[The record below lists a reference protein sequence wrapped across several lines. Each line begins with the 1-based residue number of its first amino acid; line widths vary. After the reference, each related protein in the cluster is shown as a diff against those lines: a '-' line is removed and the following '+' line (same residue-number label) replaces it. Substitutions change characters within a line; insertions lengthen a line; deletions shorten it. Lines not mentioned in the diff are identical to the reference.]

1 MLIGSPAGRSI
12 RPMNT
17 APGADLDEAPDFGI
31 QPTVFGG
38 G

>member
-1 MLIGSPAGRSI
+1 
-12 RPMNT
+12 MNT